1 MTYWMIIRNSD
12 KMSKKDK
19 TLKEILDIILYENPS
34 TQDEIAER
42 LGITRRYVNQLLQP
56 LVKDGT
62 IKRAYTIDLKSYE
75 SIAQSLSD
83 YSRPKNIKGNVIVND
98 MLENMARHVHSQL
111 EASFNSVLE
120 YDEQKATLPIC
131 RSAALKRDCG
141 KWANA

>member
-1 MTYWMIIRNSD
+1 
-12 KMSKKDK
+12 MSKKDK

-83 YSRPKNIKGNVIVND
+83 YSRP
-98 MLENMARHVHSQL
+98 
-111 EASFNSVLE
+111 
-120 YDEQKATLPIC
+120 
-131 RSAALKRDCG
+131 
-141 KWANA
+141 

>member
-1 MTYWMIIRNSD
+1 MIIRNSD

-83 YSRPKNIKGNVIVND
+83 YSRP
-98 MLENMARHVHSQL
+98 
-111 EASFNSVLE
+111 
-120 YDEQKATLPIC
+120 
-131 RSAALKRDCG
+131 
-141 KWANA
+141 

>member
-1 MTYWMIIRNSD
+1 MNLLTYWMIIRNSD

-83 YSRPKNIKGNVIVND
+83 YSRP
-98 MLENMARHVHSQL
+98 
-111 EASFNSVLE
+111 
-120 YDEQKATLPIC
+120 
-131 RSAALKRDCG
+131 
-141 KWANA
+141 